1 MIKKCYRFFGNRTAK
16 QQKWLNAMSHEGYR
30 LIGTGKISYEF
41 ERCRPNEYLSYQD
54 EKAYR
59 NSLEEK
65 GYKVFYKNINLNYS
79 IGKYAGGPLQA
90 NTAESPRRPATSTR
104 NY

>member
-1 MIKKCYRFFGNRTAK
+1 MIKKCSRCFGYRTAGAPH
-16 QQKWLNAMSHEGYR
+16 WLNAMSHEGYR

-41 ERCRPNEYLSYQD
+41 ERCRPDEYRYCVESVTHLSYQD

-65 GYKVFYKNINLNYS
+65 GYKVFYNNITLNY
-79 IGKYAGGPLQA
+79 
-90 NTAESPRRPATSTR
+90 
-104 NY
+104 